1 MATVTMDELMTIGE
15 VRRRL
20 AVLGVGRSETIIRR
34 LEARGVVTPIR
45 VIGQDRRLFTSA
57 DVQKLEAAIR
67 GTMAASAA

>member
-1 MATVTMDELMTIGE
+1 MAITTEQFMTIGE
-15 VRRRL
+15 VKRRL
-20 AVLGVGRSETIIRR
+20 AAAGVGRSETIIRR

-45 VIGQDRRLFTSA
+45 VIGQDRRLFTAA